1 MVKRL
6 KYKQLFKCGSIKGA
20 GTVGTESECQR
31 ERVRLQS
38 SLNELKNVNLK
49 SLLKY

>member
-6 KYKQLFKCGSIKGA
+6 KYKELLKSDSIKGV
-20 GTVGTESECQR
+20 GTVGTESERQR
-31 ERVRLQS
+31 EKMHLQS

-49 SLLKY
+49 NLLKY